1 MSDVTRAE
9 LKTAYHWHC
18 EHCSAENF
26 ALPAKTELTEY
37 EREMAFRQHYEMSHW
52 EALPDDW
59 QLFELVWIP
68 DEVTCEECGATFP
81 TFHDLDNL

>member
-1 MSDVTRAE
+1 
-9 LKTAYHWHC
+9 
-18 EHCSAENF
+18 
-26 ALPAKTELTEY
+26 
-37 EREMAFRQHYEMSHW
+37 MSHW

-81 TFHDLDNL
+81 TFHDLDDL